1 MSAFGSSAQATPE
14 PFGIT
19 EPIGPAEN
27 GPAVEPGDAT
37 QIGAAQ
43 IGAAQIGSVATGS
56 HAVIPPGVDAD
67 LPDDADDVADGVPP
81 PRSSPR
87 VTPDEKVVP
96 AGRHRKSVRQR
107 RLPR

>member
-14 PFGIT
+14 PSGIT

-37 QIGAAQ
+37 H

-67 LPDDADDVADGVPP
+67 LPDDADDAADGVPP